1 MWVWVLFIALGHKI
15 RETLILFV
23 NLQLLIHRFNHWYK
37 QMNKVLHTA
46 QDRGLVLFG
55 WLEARYS
62 FSFGNYFNPNKMNFG
77 ALRVLNDD
85 TIAPAMG
92 FGKHPH
98 KNMEIITI
106 VQSGALKHEDSMGNQ
121 GVIKAGDIQVMSA
134 GSGIEHSEVNAS
146 SHQSLKL
153 FQLWIHTQTQN
164 VTPRYE
170 QKKIAPLL
178 TKNGFTTIVKPKQEA
193 TQDDIWIH
201 QQAYISIGDF
211 SEPTQTN
218 YTLQQAQNGIYIM
231 VVEGSVAILEQT
243 LNHRD
248 AIGVWDTT
256 VVDMSIAKNSK
267 VLIVEVPMI

>member
-1 MWVWVLFIALGHKI
+1 
-15 RETLILFV
+15 
-23 NLQLLIHRFNHWYK
+23 
-37 QMNKVLHTA
+37 MNKVLHIA
-46 QDRGLVLFG
+46 QERGLVSFG
-55 WLEARYS
+55 WLEAKYS
-62 FSFGNYFNPNKMNFG
+62 FSFGNYYNPEKMNFG

-106 VQSGALKHEDSMGNQ
+106 VQSGALKHEDSMGNK
-121 GVIKAGDIQVMSA
+121 GIIEAGDIQVMSA

-146 SHQSLKL
+146 SQNSLTL
-153 FQLWIHTQTQN
+153 FQLWIHSQRQD

-178 TKNGFTTIVKPKQEA
+178 TDNAFTTIVKPKQEA
-193 TQDDIWIH
+193 LKDDIWIH

-211 SEPTQTN
+211 SNETQTN
-218 YTLQQAQNGIYIM
+218 YSMQQNQNGVYIM
-231 VVEGSVAILEQT
+231 VIEGSIVVADQT
-243 LNHRD
+243 LQHRD
-248 AIGVWDTT
+248 AIGIWNTQS
-256 VVDMSIAKNSK
+256 VDISITKNSK